1 MIITLARTMKALSI
15 VLLVLVLTN
24 TIASTKD
31 TYSDYDEC
39 ILENLK
45 GVTSDEAAKLIY
57 KSCRNKFPYPWVEND
72 KVRNDS
78 ANYERDRYECE
89 LDAAMIPSPSEN
101 SAFYKKRS
109 KTLRA
114 IHDRNERK
122 KLLERCMKAKG
133 W

>member
-24 TIASTKD
+24 TIASAKD

-45 GVTSDEAAKLIY
+45 GVTSDEAAILIY
-57 KSCRNKFPYPWVEND
+57 MSCRKKFPYPSVEND

-89 LDAAMIPSPSEN
+89 RDAAIMPSPSEN
-101 SAFYKKRS
+101 SDFYRKRH
-109 KTLRA
+109 KTIRSSY
-114 IHDRNERK
+114 DRRERK
-122 KLLERCMKAKG
+122 KLFERCMKAKG